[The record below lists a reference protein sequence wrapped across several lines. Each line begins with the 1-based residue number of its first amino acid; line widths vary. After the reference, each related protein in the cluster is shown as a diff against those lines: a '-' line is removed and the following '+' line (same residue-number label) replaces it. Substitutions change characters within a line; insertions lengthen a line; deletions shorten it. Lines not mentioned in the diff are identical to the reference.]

1 VNRLNG
7 SPVTVTG
14 GVRNPVLGIPPLMSA
29 SGRQVAF
36 TGSLAFVDGDFN
48 LLRDA
53 YVFSLDPPP
62 PAPLPACTLLDTRR
76 RADRPILTSNVRR
89 TVTVRGAC
97 GVPATAKQVV
107 VKVTVLT
114 PSGKGNLG
122 FYPGAVTAT
131 PSGILRFERNA
142 TRTETFTLPIGTDGK
157 LTILPFVASRGTV
170 HVAVEV
176 NGYSE

>member
-1 VNRLNG
+1 
-7 SPVTVTG
+7 
-14 GVRNPVLGIPPLMSA
+14 MSA

-48 LLRDA
+48 LLPDA

-62 PAPLPACTLLDTRR
+62 PVPLPACTLFDTRR

-107 VKVTVLT
+107 VKVTVSN
-114 PSGKGNLG
+114 PSGKGNLR
-122 FYPGAVTAT
+122 FYPGAVTAA
-131 PSGILRFERNA
+131 PSGTLRFERNA
-142 TRTETFTLPIGTDGK
+142 TRTETFTLPLSTNGT
-157 LTILPFVASRGTV
+157 LTILPLVAGKGTV
-170 HVAVEV
+170 HVALEV
-176 NGYSE
+176 TGYSE